1 MWSSSQPRFKNPE
14 QGFTLLE
21 VMVVLAIIG
30 VLMAMASLSAN
41 QNQAQDDTEQV
52 AKELVVYLTVL
63 RDDAVFQNADLGLRF
78 DDTTIDVLSYTKPS
92 KKNAK
97 KQTGQAG
104 TQSSDS
110 SPQTDDSPSK
120 GENDASASE
129 QASDDDTKANP
140 WQPYEVGYLKSTF
153 TLPEGIDMRL
163 GVDGDELDVVVV
175 DPDDVEEQAP
185 HVLLLS
191 SDEYTPF
198 DIELTHQADA
208 NFVVNIRGDGLGR
221 IQART
226 TRDDDG

>member
-1 MWSSSQPRFKNPE
+1 M
-14 QGFTLLE
+14 
-21 VMVVLAIIG
+21 VLAIIG
-30 VLMAMASLSAN
+30 GLLAMASLSAN

-78 DDTTIDVLSYTKPS
+78 DDTTIDVLSYTKPA

-97 KQTGQAG
+97 KKTAQAEGQ
-104 TQSSDS
+104 
-110 SPQTDDSPSK
+110 DDSQAK
-120 GENDASASE
+120 GKDDDSDAE

-140 WQPYEVGYLKSTF
+140 WQPYDVGYLKSTF
-153 TLPEGIDMRL
+153 TLPEDIDMRL
-163 GVDGDELDVVVV
+163 GVDGGELEVVVV
-175 DPDDVEEQAP
+175 DPDDIEQQAP

-208 NFVVNIRGDGLGR
+208 NFVVTIRGDGLGR

-226 TRDDDG
+226 TRDEND